1 MTAPEKFCLKWNDFQ
16 KNIDTAIGSLRQ
28 DEEFSDVTLASEDG
42 KQIEAHRVI
51 LAASSPFFQNM
62 LKRNKHTH
70 PLIYMRGIKSDDLV
84 SILDFL
90 YYGETNIYQENLDS
104 FLKIAEELSLKG
116 LSGGTEEQ
124 SNSLAEA
131 PENDQKHKYNGK
143 TQNARYPQLAKNEEN
158 ANVNLIEEDFHEVRT
173 LAVSNI
179 SFSGDLKDLDEK
191 VKSMMISGQNMTP
204 DGRQKGAA
212 CSVCGKEGYRT
223 AIRDHIEA
231 NHIVG
236 VVVPCNICEKTFRSR
251 NALRVH
257 TYNHK

>member
-1 MTAPEKFCLKWNDFQ
+1 MRLPCRHQKLSNQVFRNIAAPEKFCLKWNDFQ

-42 KQIEAHRVI
+42 KQIEAHRFI
-51 LAASSPFFQNM
+51 LAASSPFFKNM
-62 LKRNKHTH
+62 LKRNRHTH

-90 YYGETNIYQENLDS
+90 YHGETNIYQENLDS

-116 LSGGTEEQ
+116 LSGGTEDQ
-124 SNSLAEA
+124 SNSLAEPPA
-131 PENDQKHKYNGK
+131 KDQIHEYDGK
-143 TQNARYPQLAKNEEN
+143 IQNAQYPQLTKNEEN
-158 ANVNLIEEDFHEVRT
+158 SNVNINKEDYHEVRT
-173 LAVSNI
+173 LAVPNI
-179 SFSGDLKDLDEK
+179 SFSGDLKELDEK

-223 AIRDHIEA
+223 AQ
-231 NHIVG
+231 
-236 VVVPCNICEKTFRSR
+236 
-251 NALRVH
+251 
-257 TYNHK
+257 